1 MIDYSNINEY
11 QLELLA
17 LHEEYGEESDFEA
30 RRRIFEK
37 LQNMNEEEFY
47 KNRAKNKGASQNSS
61 STSASTANESITKKA
76 NRRPY
81 GVNVGKDGGNP
92 EYKKTVIQL
101 ERERL
106 EREKQELI
114 MKRKR
119 NSNYIQQCIR
129 HGNEHYD

>member
-1 MIDYSNINEY
+1 
-11 QLELLA
+11 LLA

-37 LQNMNEEEFY
+37 LQNMNEEDFY

-61 STSASTANESITKKA
+61 STSASTANGSVTKQA

-92 EYKKTVIQL
+92 EYKKTVI
-101 ERERL
+101 
-106 EREKQELI
+106 
-114 MKRKR
+114 
-119 NSNYIQQCIR
+119 
-129 HGNEHYD
+129 